1 MNTSQSIL
9 SDITTYMKY
18 ARHIPE
24 KSRRE
29 AWEEIV
35 DRNKAMHLQKFPQ
48 LKDEIEEVGSISD
61 IGSAPRLQ
69 NF

>member
-35 DRNKAMHLQKFPQ
+35 DRTKQCICK
-48 LKDEIEEVGSISD
+48 
-61 IGSAPRLQ
+61 
-69 NF
+69 NFLN